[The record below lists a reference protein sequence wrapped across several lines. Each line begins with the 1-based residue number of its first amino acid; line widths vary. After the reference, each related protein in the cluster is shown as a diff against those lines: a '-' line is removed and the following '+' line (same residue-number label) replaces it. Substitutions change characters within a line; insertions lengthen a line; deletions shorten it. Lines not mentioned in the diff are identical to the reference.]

1 MLDSQQK
8 EQNSAPAGP
17 EPVPESE
24 GDEIQVSASPNGG
37 PDDPPPAE
45 AEAEVD
51 PVQAELE
58 RLQSEKA
65 ELLDRFQRAQ
75 AEFENLRKRLMRE
88 KDEAREYAAMGTIRS
103 LLPVADDFERALDA
117 PGMDPEVRK
126 GLDLVHKAL
135 FEVFT
140 RAGLKPVEEE
150 GKFDPNVHEAVDRGP
165 AETDE
170 DDQNILEVY
179 QRGYHFKERLL
190 RPAMVKV
197 AVKE

>member
-150 GKFDPNVHEAVDRGP
+150 GNSIPTF
-165 AETDE
+165 T
-170 DDQNILEVY
+170 
-179 QRGYHFKERLL
+179 RLWIAAPL
-190 RPAMVKV
+190 KPTKTIKTSWKSTSAATTSKN
-197 AVKE
+197 ACCGLLWSK